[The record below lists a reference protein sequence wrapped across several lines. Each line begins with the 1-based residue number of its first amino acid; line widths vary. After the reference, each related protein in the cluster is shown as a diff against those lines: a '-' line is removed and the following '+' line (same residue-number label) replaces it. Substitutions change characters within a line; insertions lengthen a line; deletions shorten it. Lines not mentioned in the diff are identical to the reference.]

1 MVGLDC
7 GYEFLSRSAMVM
19 EHAMGTR
26 YRGYFQLLL
35 KREEMIGYGSLGF
48 HVGVCCVAVVPSI

>member
-1 MVGLDC
+1 MFLICLADGRSISVVGLDC

-19 EHAMGTR
+19 EHAMGTSR

-35 KREEMIGYGSLGF
+35 KGKR
-48 HVGVCCVAVVPSI
+48 